1 MTRAQVI
8 RRLGALRRH
17 VDLELGEMLADLER
31 PAGKS
36 AEPQNTDIDGQHARR
51 VDQLLRSGVGA
62 DAVVEAELVAER
74 TC

>member
-17 VDLELGEMLADLER
+17 IELGEMLADLER